1 MSQFTS
7 NTKAFI
13 HAQQYGL
20 VQGNKKVKTINPFK
34 QFQVKSK
41 EKK

>member
-1 MSQFTS
+1 MSQLTS
-7 NTKAFI
+7 NTKAFVE
-13 HAQQYGL
+13 AQQYGL
-20 VQGNKKVKTINPFK
+20 VQGNKKTKPLNPFK